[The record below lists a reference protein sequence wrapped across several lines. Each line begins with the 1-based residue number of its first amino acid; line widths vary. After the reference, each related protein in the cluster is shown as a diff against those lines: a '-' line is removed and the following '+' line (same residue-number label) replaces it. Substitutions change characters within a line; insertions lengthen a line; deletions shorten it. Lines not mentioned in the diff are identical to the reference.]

1 MCNYNYE
8 QWLAGHSTS
17 KTMMEKLE
25 RSLIPY
31 ELFAHIPICN
41 DRSAIHGII
50 EHCGNRYTYTV
61 IYSYE
66 CIGHEVYD
74 AVIDAEEISD
84 PWQNP
89 LMGYNRFKVVMKGS
103 RILTIYSDHEDYFQ
117 KVIDMFEHADISGLY
132 ENRSAYVNN
141 VLARYILLRLIES
154 HYPGIQLL
162 AGIRTEDDG
171 IIPVMAANANR
182 TLLFMYAFSKSR
194 AIEIARHY
202 DGIARNLTVVY
213 FINQDFEREGNNE
226 EFDTGDTHVISIRQF
241 YNSLPL
247 NVIEKRQ
254 IERQI
259 LLLVSLLYNEP
270 LKWQA
275 DKIERVALNPPKQNE
290 LRLRKAKRDKKGK
303 QLTKHR
309 SPIPEN
315 TWYHRIYRTLLE
327 DALNVL
333 HDTPVKHAD
342 IFHFLCAATMVNAY
356 VNYCNRHGV
365 CSQRQ
370 VSRMFRAKQQIANV
384 LVHLVETHNPNLTIS
399 VDDRGAV
406 YANIRVD
413 KRAYQFSYRGIDS
426 DHLCRLRQY
435 HLREG
440 RYEGYSMQSIATALY
455 QYSYLLR
462 WKSLPE

>member
-8 QWLAGHSTS
+8 QWLASHSTS

-31 ELFAHIPICN
+31 DLFALIPVKN
-41 DRSAIHGII
+41 DRNALTGNI
-50 EHCGNRYTYTV
+50 EYCGNRYA
-61 IYSYE
+61 YSVKYGYE
-66 CIGHEVYD
+66 CIGHDVYD
-74 AVIDAEEISD
+74 AIIEAEEIAD
-84 PWQNP
+84 PWHNP
-89 LMGYNRFKVVMKGS
+89 LMGYSRFKVVMKGK

-117 KVIDMFEHADISGLY
+117 KVIAMFERRDISGLY

-141 VLARYILLRLIES
+141 LLARYILLRLIEE
-154 HYPGIQLL
+154 HFPGIQLL
-162 AGIRTEDDG
+162 AGIRTDADG
-171 IIPVMAANANR
+171 IVPVMAANANR
-182 TLLFMYAFSKSR
+182 TQLFMYAFSKSR

-202 DGIARNLTVVY
+202 DGIARDLTVIY

-226 EFDTGDTHVISIRQF
+226 EFDTGETHVRSIRQF

-254 IERQI
+254 LERQV
-259 LLLVSLLYNEP
+259 LLLVSMLYNEP
-270 LKWQA
+270 LQWQE
-275 DKIERVALNPPKQNE
+275 DKIERVALNPPKPEEIRN
-290 LRLRKAKRDKKGK
+290 RGGKKSKKGK
-303 QLTKHR
+303 PTKQ
-309 SPIPEN
+309 SCQVIPEN
-315 TWYHRIYRTLLE
+315 VWYHRIYRTLLE

-342 IFHFLCAATMVNAY
+342 IFHYLCAATMVNAY

-370 VSRMFRAKQQIANV
+370 VSRMFRAKQQIADA
-384 LVHLVETHNPNLTIS
+384 LVHLAETRNPNVAIT
-399 VDDRGAV
+399 VDNYGAV
-406 YANIRVD
+406 YANIRME
-413 KRAYQFSYRGIDS
+413 KRSYQFSYRGIDGE
-426 DHLCRLRQY
+426 HLNRLRQ
-435 HLREG
+435 LGVREG

-462 WKSLPE
+462 WRSV